1 MKLRIVLKTSTKKS
15 KPVSIKF
22 NVTPSKH
29 MGFINYLN
37 LALTQNEPVK
47 LSFEKISK
55 SGDKEES
62 KVEGVFKFECNN
74 DQALKALTEQI
85 EEKTRKSKRK
95 HQKHQKKTQ

>member
-1 MKLRIVLKTSTKKS
+1 MKLRLVLTTTTKNGREI
-15 KPVSIKF
+15 SIKF
-22 NVTPSKH
+22 TIAPSKH

-62 KVEGVFKFECNN
+62 KVEGVFKFECND

-85 EEKTRKSKRK
+85 EEKTLKSKRK
-95 HQKHQKKTQ
+95 HQKRQKHTQ